1 MKFILIAAA
10 LNLQMTY
17 PSEDVCRTALK
28 EVLAQDPKAICIP
41 KGEDKSEDMF
51 NQFFKMVDKL
61 QAEEKKRAITKTET
75 INQ

>member
-17 PSEDVCRTALK
+17 PTEDVCRMALE
-28 EVLAQDPKAICIP
+28 EVKAQDPKAICIP
-41 KGEDKSEDMF
+41 KGEDKSADMF

-61 QAEEKKRAITKTET
+61 QAQESGNE
-75 INQ
+75 

>member
-17 PSEDVCRTALK
+17 PNQEVCQQALDTVIK
-28 EVLAQDPKAICIP
+28 QDPKAICIP

-61 QAEEKKRAITKTET
+61 QAMEQNKALDNDPK
-75 INQ
+75 

>member
-10 LNLQMTY
+10 LNLQVIY
-17 PSEDVCRTALK
+17 PTEDVCRTALK
-28 EVLAQDPKAICIP
+28 EVLPQDPKAICIP

>member
-10 LNLQMTY
+10 LNLQITY
-17 PSEDVCRTALK
+17 PSEDVCKQALDVVK
-28 EVLAQDPKAICIP
+28 EQDPKAICIP

-61 QAEEKKRAITKTET
+61 QAQEQNKSVDKSG
-75 INQ
+75 N

>member
-10 LNLQMTY
+10 MNLQMTY
-17 PSEDVCRTALK
+17 PSEDICKQALDIVK
-28 EVLAQDPKAICIP
+28 EQDPKAICIP

-61 QAEEKKRAITKTET
+61 QAQEQ
-75 INQ
+75 N

>member
-10 LNLQMTY
+10 MNLQMTY
-17 PSEDVCRTALK
+17 PSEDVCKQALDIVK
-28 EVLAQDPKAICIP
+28 EQDPKAICIP

-61 QAEEKKRAITKTET
+61 Q
-75 INQ
+75 NQ